1 MANMSQIASQL
12 RVLTGQNRVPWKT
25 TSDRSAFVAVYG
37 DLSVRVA
44 SRGDEPRNTVVLGV
58 YDKLGNLLDSASH
71 DASIPPATS
80 MLPVAQINITMQND
94 YYSDLKP
101 LYQSARRIALGADQ
115 SLADLLERMNA
126 SPPVSTD

>member
-1 MANMSQIASQL
+1 MANMSQIVSQL
-12 RVLTGQNRVPWKT
+12 KVLTGQNRVPWKT

-37 DLSVRVA
+37 DLSVRIA
-44 SRGDEPRNTVVLGV
+44 SRGDEPQNTVVLGV

-71 DASIPPATS
+71 DASIPPAA
-80 MLPVAQINITMQND
+80 PRPPAAQLNISMQND
-94 YYSDLKP
+94 YSDLKP

-115 SLADLLERMNA
+115 SLANLLERMNA